1 MTEIEAARAQ
11 NVAVTNDTLIV
22 DLVDLDFLVEQ
33 PSRLS
38 MQAECCT
45 ING

>member
-1 MTEIEAARAQ
+1 MIEIQAARAQ
-11 NVAVTNDTLIV
+11 NVSVTDDTLVV

-38 MQAECCT
+38 MQAGC
-45 ING
+45 